1 MTRRLV
7 FIAAL
12 ATLTLICISPVQ
24 AKTVRIGIVYDG
36 ESERFPEA
44 RDLFSNEIMNMTRGI
59 HAVSFP
65 AAAQLSGGWN
75 LKQINRALDRL
86 LAANNVDMVLTIGEA
101 ATHEVCRR
109 RSFSKPVFAAY
120 VVDAKLQGIP
130 ADKGTS
136 GIRNLN
142 YINTL
147 SDIDR
152 EFQLFRRI
160 TPFYRVAIVV
170 DDFLQQAIPQINT
183 MARRLSYEFTIEVTV
198 VKASDSGANVL
209 EQIPM
214 DTDAVFLS
222 LMPRLSAKE
231 FQNLVDGLI
240 LRKLPSFSFRGQ
252 PDVRK
257 GVLAGSIPDDVLLHQ
272 ARSVAINIQEVLD
285 GANAGDLSTTF
296 AVGESLTINM
306 ATARAIHVYP
316 GWDLLTEANLLYD
329 EATGIQRRL
338 NLTMAM
344 QAALAANLD
353 LAAAN
358 RSVEAGMAR
367 VDEARSPLLPQVGV
381 DTTASVIDD
390 DRAAT
395 SVGAAP
401 ERLWTGSLR
410 ASQLIYS
417 DKAWAGFTI
426 EKYLQASR
434 EQGRDAV
441 RLDILQASASAY
453 LNVLRA
459 KSIERIQKE
468 NLKLTRENLERARI
482 RVEIGA
488 GGPEEVYRWESQIA
502 DSRRNVLIA
511 QSVSLDT
518 VSAMNNILNRPLRE
532 MFAAQ
537 EADYVEPMSILP
549 DRRLMNYMDNPM
561 ELSILRDFLVT
572 EGLAASP
579 ELQQFEAAIA
589 AQERS
594 ITLAKREFWMP
605 TVSLFG
611 DVTERFARGGEGSEA
626 PSIGGLTLPEKDDT
640 DWTAGIQATL
650 PLYAGGGRSATLK
663 RSREELSQLRHERDN
678 AANRIE
684 ARILNAVH
692 LVRASYPG
700 IRLSMDAA
708 DAARRNLTLVTDS
721 YVRGIKSIIDLIDAQ
736 NQALVANQQ
745 AANAVYDFLI
755 DIMAVQ
761 RGVGSFFLF
770 APQEELNAWMNRLN
784 LFMMNEEKIAR
795 QG

>member
-1 MTRRLV
+1 MKRRLALV
-7 FIAAL
+7 LGVIA
-12 ATLTLICISPVQ
+12 LTLIVSTVVQ
-24 AKTVRIGIVYDG
+24 AKSVRIGIVYDG
-36 ESERFPEA
+36 DSQRFPEV
-44 RDLFSNEIMNMTRGI
+44 RDLFINEVENMARGA
-59 HAVSFP
+59 HTVSFP
-65 AAAQLSGGWN
+65 ADAQLSGSWN
-75 LKQINRALDRL
+75 VKQINQALDRL
-86 LAANNVDMVLTIGEA
+86 LSSNKVDMVLTIGEVS
-101 ATHEVCRR
+101 THEVCRR
-109 RSFSKPVFAAY
+109 PSFSKPVFATL

-130 ADKGTS
+130 SDKGTS

-160 TPFYRVAIVV
+160 TPFYRVVIVV

-198 VKASDSGANVL
+198 VKANDSGTDAL
-209 EQIPM
+209 AQIPEN
-214 DTDAVFLS
+214 TDAVFLS
-222 LMPRLSAKE
+222 LMPRLPENE
-231 FQNLVDGLI
+231 FQKLVDGI
-240 LRKLPSFSFRGQ
+240 TMRKLPSFSFRGQ
-252 PDVRK
+252 PDVKK

-272 ARSVAINIQEVLD
+272 ARSVAINIQETLD
-285 GANAGDLSTTF
+285 GANPGDLSTTF
-296 AVGESLTINM
+296 AVGEKLTINM

-316 GWDLLTEANLLYD
+316 GWDLLTEADLLND
-329 EATGIQRRL
+329 EATDIERRL
-338 NLTMAM
+338 NITMAM
-344 QAALAANLD
+344 QEALAANLD

-358 RSVEAGMAR
+358 RSVEAGAAR
-367 VDEARSPLLPQVGV
+367 VNEARSPLLPQVGLN
-381 DTTASVIDD
+381 TQASVIDD
-390 DRAAT
+390 DRARA
-395 SVGAAP
+395 SFGILP
-401 ERLWTGSLR
+401 ERLWTGSLQ

-426 EKYLQASR
+426 EKYLQSSR

-488 GGPEEVYRWESQIA
+488 GGPEEVYRWDSQIA

-511 QSVSLDT
+511 QSVTLDT
-518 VSAMNNILNRPLRE
+518 ISAMNNILNRPLRE
-532 MFAAQ
+532 MFVAQ
-537 EADYVEPMSILP
+537 EADYAEPMSILP

-561 ELSILRDFLVT
+561 ELGILRNFLVT
-572 EGLAASP
+572 EGLDASP

-589 AQERS
+589 AQERG
-594 ITLAKREFWMP
+594 ITLAKREFWVP

-611 DVTERFARGGEGSEA
+611 DVTETFSKGGEGSDT
-626 PSIGGLTLPEKDDT
+626 PSLGTIRVAEMDDT
-640 DWTAGIQATL
+640 DWTAGVQATL
-650 PLYAGGGRSATLK
+650 PLYTGGGRRATLS
-663 RSREELSQLRHERDN
+663 RSREELSQLRYERDN
-678 AANRIE
+678 TANRIE
-684 ARILNAVH
+684 GRVLSAIH
-692 LVRASYPG
+692 LIRASYPG

-736 NQALVANQQ
+736 NQALVSDQQ

-755 DIMAVQ
+755 DLMAVQ
-761 RGVGSFFLF
+761 RSAGSFFLF
-770 APQEELNAWMNRLN
+770 APEEERDGWLERLN
-784 LFMMNEEKIAR
+784 IYMMNEER
-795 QG
+795 QAKQG

>member
-1 MTRRLV
+1 MKHRLTFV
-7 FIAAL
+7 L
-12 ATLTLICISPVQ
+12 AVVALTLSISTVVQ

-36 ESERFPEA
+36 DSQRFPAA
-44 RDLFSNEIMNMTRGI
+44 RDLFINEIENMTRGA
-59 HAVSFP
+59 HKVSFP

-75 LKQINRALDRL
+75 VKQINQALDRL
-86 LAANNVDMVLTIGEA
+86 LASNKVDMVLTIGEA

-109 RSFSKPVFAAY
+109 RSFPKPVFAAY

-130 ADKGTS
+130 AAKGTS
-136 GIRNLN
+136 GTRNLN

-147 SDIDR
+147 SNIDR

-160 TPFYRVAIVV
+160 IPFYRVAIVV
-170 DDFLQQAIPQINT
+170 DEFLQQAIPQINNL
-183 MARRLSYEFTIEVTV
+183 ARRLSYEFTIEVTV
-198 VKASDSGANVL
+198 VKANDSGADTL
-209 EQIPM
+209 EKIPE

-222 LMPRLSAKE
+222 LMPRLSENE
-231 FQNLVDGLI
+231 FQILVDGLTR
-240 LRKLPSFSFRGQ
+240 RKLPSFSFRGQ
-252 PDVRK
+252 PDVNK
-257 GVLAGSIPDDVLLHQ
+257 GVLAGSVPEDVLLHQ
-272 ARSVAINIQEVLD
+272 ARSVAINVQETLD

-296 AVGESLTINM
+296 AVGEYLTINM

-316 GWDLLTEANLLYD
+316 GWDLLTEANLLND
-329 EATGIQRRL
+329 EATDIERRL
-338 NLTMAM
+338 NITMAM
-344 QAALAANLD
+344 KDALVANLD

-367 VDEARSPLLPQVGV
+367 VKEARSPLLPQVGV
-381 DTTASVIDD
+381 STRASVVDD
-390 DRAAT
+390 DRAEA
-395 SVGAAP
+395 SFGALP
-401 ERLWTGSLR
+401 ERLWTGSLE

-502 DSRRNVLIA
+502 ESRRNVLIA
-511 QSVSLDT
+511 QSVNLDAI
-518 VSAMNNILNRPLRE
+518 SAMNNILNRPLRE
-532 MFAAQ
+532 MFAP
-537 EADYVEPMSILP
+537 EEVDYREPMNILP

-561 ELSILRDFLVT
+561 ELGILRDFLVT
-572 EGLAASP
+572 EGLDTSP
-579 ELQQFEAAIA
+579 ELQQFESAIA
-589 AQERS
+589 AQERG
-594 ITLAKREFWMP
+594 ITLAKREFWVP

-611 DVTERFARGGEGSEA
+611 DVTETFSKGGEGAA
-626 PSIGGLTLPEKDDT
+626 PPSLGTINLPEKDDT
-640 DWTAGIQATL
+640 DWTVGVQASL
-650 PLYAGGGRSATLK
+650 PLYAGGSRGATLK
-663 RSREELSQLRHERDN
+663 RSREELSQLRYERDN
-678 AANRIE
+678 TANRIE

-692 LVRASYPG
+692 LIRASYPG

-745 AANAVYDFLI
+745 AANAIYDFLI
-755 DIMAVQ
+755 DLMSVQ
-761 RGVGSFFLF
+761 RSTGSFFLF
-770 APQEELNAWMNRLN
+770 APEEERDAWMERLN
-784 LFMMNEEKIAR
+784 RYVMDAEGLAK